1 MCAAVAAAEI
11 THFVQHLLF
20 LASRLGFL
28 KLATY
33 HSHYYTA
40 TVDAPRCRSGNLGEY
55 SLSITRSV
63 VQRKNVTLT
72 GAGEVE
78 RGEDGVRVSQ

>member
-1 MCAAVAAAEI
+1 MSPLEIGAVPERYQRFNQLIIFLDGLEVREAAEI
-11 THFVQHLLF
+11 THFVQPFLF

-28 KLATY
+28 KLAY

-40 TVDAPRCRSGNLGEY
+40 TAGNQSEY

-63 VQRKNVTLT
+63 VQRKNVN
-72 GAGEVE
+72 
-78 RGEDGVRVSQ
+78 